1 MNCNNCTNKRCPI
14 NMYCLPDWLAYT
26 QNSKSS
32 LYLPANY
39 SIFNAGE
46 LVKSI
51 YILCSGKAKVMLE
64 KETNKVDII
73 RLAGSGQVLGH
84 RGFSEKMIYPISAK
98 TLNESEIASI
108 SNEDFFKL
116 VRENKDLAVYMMMF
130 FADELLL
137 SEQTFQITGMR
148 TSREKVAYTLVR
160 MINAF
165 SYANNTSRQIDFG
178 LSLHELAT
186 FAKISRS
193 NFSRVLAKF
202 IEEGVLR
209 KHIWNYY
216 VADEAALANLAGMEI
231 Q

>member
-1 MNCNNCTNKRCPI
+1 M
-14 NMYCLPDWLAYT
+14 PDWLAYT

-46 LVKSI
+46 LVKNI
-51 YILCSGKAKVMLE
+51 YILCSGKAKVTLE

-84 RGFSEKMIYPISAK
+84 RGFSEKMVYPISAK

-137 SEQTFQITGMR
+137 SEQTFQISGMR
-148 TSREKVAYTLVR
+148 TSQEKVAYTLVR
-160 MINAF
+160 VINAF
-165 SYANNTSRQIDFG
+165 GYADNTSRQIDFG
-178 LSLHELAT
+178 ISLHELAT
-186 FAKISRS
+186 FANISRTS
-193 NFSRVLAKF
+193 FSRTLAKF
-202 IEEGVLR
+202 IEEGILR
-209 KHIWNYY
+209 KRIWNYY
-216 VADEAALANLAGMEI
+216 VADEAALAKLAGMEI